1 MSRTLGVSIYE
12 NPRRGVSVTGGP
24 PLDRHRRHEGTP
36 QARAFGRSGI
46 RLFWPFAGKRV
57 AMRRACILTLVAV
70 FGLTFFEGTA
80 SATPTAG
87 KVMPYVEIGNGTIT
101 STTNDVTTS
110 VGTVLGTPV
119 HQGTTSGSQMA
130 ASPPPP
136 CGSGSGSS
144 VTGTVATTASNGGQ
158 LTTSLNGTVCV
169 LAATSSHTR
178 YLVMNTVTV
187 TGGTGEFANATGSAK
202 QVVVITLSP
211 TTFGSQGPFT
221 SFTYGIVRL
230 AG

>member
-1 MSRTLGVSIYE
+1 MLAL
-12 NPRRGVSVTGGP
+12 RGAASGHTQRHGGITQSQ
-24 PLDRHRRHEGTP
+24 G
-36 QARAFGRSGI
+36 ARLKRIS
-46 RLFWPFAGKRV
+46 LFRPFAGKRV

-70 FGLTFFEGTA
+70 FALTFFEGTA

-87 KVMPYVEIGNGTIT
+87 RGMPYVEIGNGTIT

-110 VGTVLGTPV
+110 MGTVFGTPV
-119 HQGTTSGSQMA
+119 HRGTTSGSQMA

-136 CGSGSGSS
+136 CS
-144 VTGTVATTASNGGQ
+144 TGTSSLTGSNATTASDGSQ

-169 LAATSSHTR
+169 LATTSSSTR
-178 YLVMNTVTV
+178 YLVINTVTV
-187 TGGTGEFANATGSAK
+187 TGGTGEFVNATGSAK
-202 QVVVITLSP
+202 QVVVVTLSP

-221 SFTYGIVRL
+221 AFLYGTIRL

>member
-1 MSRTLGVSIYE
+1 MVALAINTLGAVLASRSG
-12 NPRRGVSVTGGP
+12 PPVDTHRRRG
-24 PLDRHRRHEGTP
+24 GT
-36 QARAFGRSGI
+36 QVGRSAAAI
-46 RLFWPFAGKRV
+46 KLFGPFAGKRG

-70 FGLTFFEGTA
+70 FGVTFFEGTA

-87 KVMPYVEIGNGTIT
+87 KVMPYVEIGSGTIT

-110 VGTVLGTPV
+110 VGTVFGTPI
-119 HQGTTSGSQMA
+119 HRGTTSGSQMA

-136 CGSGSGSS
+136 CGSGAGSS
-144 VTGTVATTASNGGQ
+144 ETGSVTATASNGSQ

-169 LAATSSHTR
+169 LATTSSYTR
-178 YLVMNTVTV
+178 YLVMNSVTV
-187 TGGTGEFANATGSAK
+187 TGGTGEFANATGAAK
-202 QVVVITLSP
+202 QVVVLTLSP

-221 SFTYGIVRL
+221 SFTYGSVRL